1 MRHNF
6 IPLLIGFLM
15 SSVVHAQMT
24 NVYVDDQFS
33 LSRIYA
39 GFNSTTL
46 FATDSMASYADVNF
60 RIGIKS
66 SLKLNDQ
73 LMFKTWG
80 AIQISKNQPVAGYN
94 SFELML
100 KPTAK
105 FSWHVGLIATPTTVL
120 RPNPT
125 TWESQ
130 VETYAQSTIIPGR
143 PGTKVAYVFSSNAM
157 LTYGYFNHGKHW
169 AHHLNITIQDWCVA
183 GYRLAN
189 GEYFTALRF
198 NRSWFENTIT
208 YSSREKLSISAFV
221 NVKNGWSFLIDTQ
234 YMFEQEE
241 VAFLQTGIRKYIR
254 ASVVHVGGFFGL
266 TYDWKTEMVIGQLFI
281 HLS

>member
-1 MRHNF
+1 M
-6 IPLLIGFLM
+6 L
-15 SSVVHAQMT
+15 HAQMV
-24 NVYVDDQFS
+24 NVYHDDQFT

-39 GFNSTTL
+39 GFHSTTL
-46 FATDSMASYADVNF
+46 FPTDSMASYADVNF

-66 SLKLNDQ
+66 SLKLSDQ
-73 LMFKTWG
+73 LIFKIWG

-94 SFELML
+94 SFELKL
-100 KPTAK
+100 NPTAK

-130 VETYAQSTIIPGR
+130 VETHAQSTIIPGR
-143 PGTKVAYVFSSNAM
+143 PGTKVAYAFTSNAL
-157 LTYGYFNHGKHW
+157 LTYGIFNHGKQW
-169 AHHLNITIQDWCVA
+169 AHHLNITILDWRVA

-198 NRSWFENTIT
+198 SKAWFENTIT
-208 YSSREKLSISAFV
+208 YSSKEKLSTSAFV
-221 NVKNGWSFLIDTQ
+221 NVAGGWSFLIDTQ
-234 YMFEQEE
+234 YMFEQEKVE
-241 VAFLQTGIRKYIR
+241 FLQTGIRKYIR
-254 ASVVHVGGFFGL
+254 MSSVHLGGFFGL
-266 TYDWKTEMVIGQLFI
+266 TYDWKTKVVIGQLFI